1 MRLITEQNFNDIE
14 YLVEETK
21 TGTKQMFIEGPFIQT
36 KKKNRNNRI
45 YDDKIMIPVIDKY
58 IQEQVVTGRALGELM
73 HPAQRATVDLDRV
86 SHRITELNWHGD
98 DVYGKAL
105 ILNTPTGNIVRGLL
119 EGGAKLG
126 VSSRGMGSL
135 EKRNGVDYV
144 KDDFMLS
151 TVDIVADPSAP
162 DAFVNGILEGVE
174 FIYDANGK
182 LIEVELEAFEQKA
195 VQKIKKSKSFN
206 ESQQLRAL
214 QRFLSN
220 L

>member
-1 MRLITEQNFNDIE
+1 
-14 YLVEETK
+14 
-21 TGTKQMFIEGPFIQT
+21 
-36 KKKNRNNRI
+36 
-45 YDDKIMIPVIDKY
+45 
-58 IQEQVVTGRALGELM
+58 
-73 HPAQRATVDLDRV
+73 
-86 SHRITELNWHGD
+86 
-98 DVYGKAL
+98 
-105 ILNTPTGNIVRGLL
+105 
-119 EGGAKLG
+119 
-126 VSSRGMGSL
+126 
-135 EKRNGVDYV
+135 
-144 KDDFMLS
+144 MLS

-195 VQKIKKSKSFN
+195 VQKIKKSKPLN